1 MTLLSNSHILL
12 EELGA
17 STLQVADLLDLE
29 LTGFLLIVAS
39 HYCSVTCCNS
49 LVGIL
54 LSWQAAIFF
63 DDLAQKLADRLTVLL
78 YLHFKPTV
86 NLYHKK
92 FLKELFYELS
102 THLMI

>member
-1 MTLLSNSHILL
+1 VTLLSNSHILL
-12 EELGA
+12 KELGA

-29 LTGFLLIVAS
+29 LTSFLLIVAS
-39 HYCSVTCCNS
+39 HDCSVTCCNS

-63 DDLAQKLADRLTVLL
+63 DDLAKKFADRLTVLL
-78 YLHFKPTV
+78 YLHFKPTI

-92 FLKELFYELS
+92 FLEELFYELS
-102 THLMI
+102 THQMI